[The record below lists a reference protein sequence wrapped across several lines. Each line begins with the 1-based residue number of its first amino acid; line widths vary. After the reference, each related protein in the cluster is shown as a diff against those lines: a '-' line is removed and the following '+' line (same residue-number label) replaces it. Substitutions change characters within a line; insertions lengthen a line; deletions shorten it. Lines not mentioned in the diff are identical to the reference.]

1 MLSGRAGPGS
11 GASEASTHRYLE
23 IQEYLYPEMHA
34 GANDDLSDPLV
45 ASRSSDDDGNSSSS
59 DDDGNSSSSDED
71 ESDQPPSP
79 IHPPSP
85 GPIDDKKGDAVDY
98 SKAPPIEFVLL
109 SAVKLARAKGAS
121 EDTTVRLVEAIAT
134 IYREAVLPTRSA
146 NKSELPSEV
155 VDVTEVADESLL
167 HTVCVVALAA
177 QVVASAAA
185 EAAVSDDHRISTRNV
200 EIRGQTVFD
209 VPNDYEVVYKSRLS
223 RLESQAVLGAAIEK
237 ATSGV
242 GGKEERHN
250 YSDRS
255 RTHYA
260 SGLMEAPSL
269 SLYAAEQAIPSFI
282 AGWLTHHVIPFDPA
296 VLATTCPSEKTLND
310 IVVDGTRDSIL
321 LLEEELAD
329 AVAIFIACDKGN
341 RKGIAHFPKVLSW
354 WSKKNNCVRSVCI
367 DADGSGSTSDKC
379 AKAIELSLKK
389 FQNQTVVL
397 RGQTTDSG
405 GGGVLESLAS
415 ALKDLNLTEEE
426 YSVANC
432 TLHALQMA
440 FANPVKEIFGEGGLD
455 RRNVMQL
462 IHSCYDLQSCFEKTE
477 REMKWEIA
485 NGTPPPEAIS
495 KAVLTRWWHVNTA
508 AQHLKKNWE
517 QWKLFAAGCLNA
529 TTADT
534 AAGKISSSILSL
546 MDESK
551 IYCDL
556 LFICA
561 YSKAFFTPHMEW
573 LQGHDAVAKDFGYR
587 SRDMATRSYIIH
599 RDLTT
604 MQANWETM
612 PEYHEF
618 VEEAKKRFPSR
629 PPPPPPADDPA
640 PEPNR
645 RSSSRS
651 RILTERGEEL
661 QAQLDAR
668 RDAQMGGEGEEE
680 GQSGEVDDAEEDV
693 VTDEG
698 FFRRCSDNYTYQDI
712 KEEIDLFFSI
722 ALKMATK
729 HFALWTG
736 PLLPCGLAGE
746 KQSAQALARL
756 ITGKEVD
763 GTYHSETHGC
773 SIDLA
778 DMAAFFRDTAKVN
791 VEEVKKRKL
800 VSDHW
805 DAISNHMAEGEDLWS
820 STIPV
825 MLAMRSDAENTIIP
839 LASSTHRVEAQV
851 RECSLVA
858 STNRGE
864 DRRSDYIFQRSS
876 NTRAVNQEARST
888 RRGRRL
894 HANGSM
900 CGGVQGQRQTSSGG
914 AEDPTKKQRE
924 RTRGEERIKIQLTS
938 TEKRY
943 SAIQRIPGILGK
955 QKRMKNALVTKND
968 LKAQISRANRE
979 AEEFRRKY
987 MISRAQNKRQKE
999 RGVDRTYLV
1008 VGRIPYKSLRAGVPD
1023 HMNFLHT
1030 ELVHRRTDAADIPA
1044 GFRERIKM
1052 LKEMEKDNKSFRAQT
1067 QVNFEL

>member
-1 MLSGRAGPGS
+1 MARNAASARMTRAMKRNNDSATDDQGEPKRGRKFGS
-11 GASEASTHRYLE
+11 TVAKGGESTRE
-23 IQEYLYPEMHA
+23 
-34 GANDDLSDPLV
+34 SRRV
-45 ASRSSDDDGNSSSS
+45 RSRSADAESWPAPAGSDYRLMRTSTC
-59 DDDGNSSSSDED
+59 
-71 ESDQPPSP
+71 ES
-79 IHPPSP
+79 I
-85 GPIDDKKGDAVDY
+85 GLFNGD
-98 SKAPPIEFVLL
+98 L
-109 SAVKLARAKGAS
+109 VKLR
-121 EDTTVRLVEAIAT
+121 
-134 IYREAVLPTRSA
+134 
-146 NKSELPSEV
+146 
-155 VDVTEVADESLL
+155 
-167 HTVCVVALAA
+167 
-177 QVVASAAA
+177 
-185 EAAVSDDHRISTRNV
+185 
-200 EIRGQTVFD
+200 
-209 VPNDYEVVYKSRLS
+209 
-223 RLESQAVLGAAIEK
+223 
-237 ATSGV
+237 
-242 GGKEERHN
+242 
-250 YSDRS
+250 
-255 RTHYA
+255 
-260 SGLMEAPSL
+260 
-269 SLYAAEQAIPSFI
+269 
-282 AGWLTHHVIPFDPA
+282 
-296 VLATTCPSEKTLND
+296 CP
-310 IVVDGTRDSIL
+310 
-321 LLEEELAD
+321 
-329 AVAIFIACDKGN
+329 ACDKW
-341 RKGIAHFPKVLSW
+341 A
-354 WSKKNNCVRSVCI
+354 
-367 DADGSGSTSDKC
+367 
-379 AKAIELSLKK
+379 
-389 FQNQTVVL
+389 
-397 RGQTTDSG
+397 
-405 GGGVLESLAS
+405 
-415 ALKDLNLTEEE
+415 EEE

-508 AQHLKKNWE
+508 AQHLKKNWQ
-517 QWKLFAAGCLNA
+517 QWRIFATGCLNA

-534 AAGKISSSILSL
+534 APGKISSSILSL

-551 IYCDL
+551 IHCDL

-573 LQGHDAVAKDFGYR
+573 LQGHDDVAKDFGYR

-618 VEEAKKRFPSR
+618 VEEAKKLFPSR

-661 QAQLDAR
+661 QALLDAR

-680 GQSGEVDDAEEDV
+680 GQSGEVDDAEEDI

-722 ALKMATK
+722 AIKMATK

-746 KQSAQALARL
+746 KQSAQALAQL

-763 GTYHSETHGC
+763 GTYHSDTHGC

-778 DMAAFFRDTAKVN
+778 DMVAFFRDTAKVN
-791 VEEVKKRKL
+791 VEEMKNKSF
-800 VSDHW
+800 VSEHL
-805 DAISNHMAEGEDLWS
+805 DAISKIAEGEDLWN

-825 MLAMRSDAENTIIP
+825 VVAMRNDAEATIIP

-888 RRGRRL
+888 RRGRCL
-894 HANGSM
+894 HANGSIR
-900 CGGVQGQRQTSSGG
+900 GGVQGQRQTSSGE

-943 SAIQRIPGILGK
+943 AAIQRIPGILGK

-968 LKAQISRANRE
+968 LKAQISRANGE
-979 AEEFRRKY
+979 AEEFRRRY

-1008 VGRIPYKSLRAGVPD
+1008 VGRIPYKSLRAGVPE

-1052 LKEMEKDNKSFRAQT
+1052 LKKMEKDNKSFRAQT